1 MKGEPARLK
10 KNNLPPLEAIRLIPR
25 YQERVWGGHSLRP
38 DAPPDSKP
46 VGEAW
51 LVYEGNEIDNRQ
63 LDARTLGELAEEYGV
78 DLLGKRAFDKT
89 GTRFPLLIKLLD
101 CQDWLSL
108 QVHPDDTK
116 AEELEG
122 PGQFGKTE
130 AWYFIKAEPGA
141 RVIAGIEDSPSREEV
156 AQAIRDGSIINM
168 AHYQGVGTGDAIL
181 MPAGTIHA
189 LGPGVLV
196 YEVQQTSDITYRI
209 FDWNRPQQEGRA
221 LHIEQSVAVSQPGA
235 RGEYIPAGEPGAGSR
250 RLLSCDYFSLDLVSS
265 QWEPLDMDTA
275 GDTFHALT
283 TLEGELEVEGSGWG
297 QIVKQ
302 YETVLV
308 PAACRGYRIYP
319 RGAFRALIASVG

>member
-1 MKGEPARLK
+1 MK
-10 KNNLPPLEAIRLIPR
+10 KNNLPPLEGIRLIPR
-25 YQERVWGGHSLRP
+25 YEERVWGGHNLHP
-38 DAPPDSKP
+38 DKTPGSKP

-51 LVYEGNEIDNRQ
+51 LVYEGNGIDDGQ
-63 LDARTLGELAEEYGV
+63 LDALTLGEMAAEYGV
-78 DLLGKRAFDKT
+78 DLLGKRAYAKT
-89 GTRFPLLIKLLD
+89 GMRFPLLIKLLD

-116 AEELEG
+116 AAELEG

-130 AWYFIKAEPGA
+130 AWHFLKAEPGA
-141 RVIAGIEDSPSREEV
+141 RVIAGIEDSPSHEEV

-168 AHYQGVGTGDAIL
+168 AHYQDVGPGDTIL

-235 RGEYIPAGEPGAGSR
+235 RGEHIPAGEPATGSR
-250 RLLSCDYFSLDLVSS
+250 RLITCDYFNLDLVAS

-283 TLEGELEVEGSGWG
+283 AIEGELEVEGSGWG